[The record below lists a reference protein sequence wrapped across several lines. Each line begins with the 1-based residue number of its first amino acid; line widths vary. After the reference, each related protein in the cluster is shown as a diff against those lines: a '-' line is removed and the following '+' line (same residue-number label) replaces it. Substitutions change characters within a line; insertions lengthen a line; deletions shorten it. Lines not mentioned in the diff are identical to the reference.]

1 MQTTWCA
8 TLGLCWLPHPL
19 IDCARRCAQVKSI
32 FPDLDSIFYMSER
45 FYNMLSSCNHG
56 YHPLISK
63 QKSDHSGFLQLL
75 IAKLKEMRRK
85 QWHARASDASAS
97 PIPEGAVRLEV
108 TLSLS
113 DDELRAQVHGSSPL
127 PQSSALSLSHPPAPP
142 WLQWQGLPRF
152 AEAFAGDLAAALK
165 IPAHAVVVVETA
177 VTSQPNVETVV
188 TSRPNVPQRGSLAAA
203 AAVVGITMG
212 TSPPPRANAGGA
224 NVVVAVFDLLPR
236 SSQQDSASDGS
247 RPSTRSTRLGL
258 LAAKMA
264 VNRRVDALAAALSLA
279 SDFSGPPP
287 RKELVGPLAIS
298 TRAQQ
303 GAATRAI
310 ERAAGL
316 RQVSADGQR
325 TRVWPIDSETL
336 LSSIPLSSESWVT
349 LVQRFTPSKP
359 VSALAAHEPWP
370 PRSAAPYP
378 SPTPRAGPRRGSRG
392 HRSQGDDLRANGG
405 LHCGPTRKGAALRGN
420 RLHRRSVQPVR
431 PVLQGVR
438 GVHQQPG
445 QCSRARQRVQED

>member
-1 MQTTWCA
+1 M
-8 TLGLCWLPHPL
+8 
-19 IDCARRCAQVKSI
+19 
-32 FPDLDSIFYMSER
+32 
-45 FYNMLSSCNHG
+45 
-56 YHPLISK
+56 
-63 QKSDHSGFLQLL
+63 
-75 IAKLKEMRRK
+75 
-85 QWHARASDASAS
+85 
-97 PIPEGAVRLEV
+97 
-108 TLSLS
+108 
-113 DDELRAQVHGSSPL
+113 
-127 PQSSALSLSHPPAPP
+127 
-142 WLQWQGLPRF
+142 
-152 AEAFAGDLAAALK
+152 
-165 IPAHAVVVVETA
+165 VVVETA

-188 TSRPNVPQRGSLAAA
+188 TSRPNEPQRGSLAAA
-203 AAVVGITMG
+203 AALVGITMG
-212 TSPPPRANAGGA
+212 TSPPPRANQWSPCGA

-236 SSQQDSASDGS
+236 LPQQDSASDGS

-287 RKELVGPLAIS
+287 SKELVGPLAIS

-359 VSALAAHEPWP
+359 VMCICGTRALASSLGSSLPLAHPSCRSKAWI
-370 PRSAAPYP
+370 PRS
-378 SPTPRAGPRRGSRG
+378 SFVRR
-392 HRSQGDDLRANGG
+392 
-405 LHCGPTRKGAALRGN
+405 
-420 RLHRRSVQPVR
+420 
-431 PVLQGVR
+431 
-438 GVHQQPG
+438 
-445 QCSRARQRVQED
+445 

>member
-1 MQTTWCA
+1 MS
-8 TLGLCWLPHPL
+8 
-19 IDCARRCAQVKSI
+19 CARRCTSI
-32 FPDLDSIFYMSER
+32 PS
-45 FYNMLSSCNHG
+45 
-56 YHPLISK
+56 P
-63 QKSDHSGFLQLL
+63 HS
-75 IAKLKEMRRK
+75 R
-85 QWHARASDASAS
+85 
-97 PIPEGAVRLEV
+97 
-108 TLSLS
+108 
-113 DDELRAQVHGSSPL
+113 
-127 PQSSALSLSHPPAPP
+127 ALSLQPPPP
-142 WLQWQGLPRF
+142 LWLQWQGLPRF

-165 IPAHAVVVVETA
+165 LPAHAVVVVETA

-188 TSRPNVPQRGSLAAA
+188 TSRPNEPQRGSLAAA
-203 AAVVGITMG
+203 AALVGITMG
-212 TSPPPRANAGGA
+212 TSPPPRANQWSPCGA

-236 SSQQDSASDGS
+236 LSQQDSASDGS

-287 RKELVGPLAIS
+287 SKELVGPLAIS

-359 VSALAAHEPWP
+359 VMCIGGTRALASSLGSSLPLAH
-370 PRSAAPYP
+370 P
-378 SPTPRAGPRRGSRG
+378 SPTPRPPLAHTSQVSVLAESLGMRVVYHDVRESRDIAAIWPRYAGPSSAMTQAQAEGFADLGRSRPI
-392 HRSQGDDLRANGG
+392 SADLG
-405 LHCGPTRKGAALRGN
+405 
-420 RLHRRSVQPVR
+420 
-431 PVLQGVR
+431 
-438 GVHQQPG
+438 
-445 QCSRARQRVQED
+445 

>member
-1 MQTTWCA
+1 MS
-8 TLGLCWLPHPL
+8 
-19 IDCARRCAQVKSI
+19 CARRCTDQA
-32 FPDLDSIFYMSER
+32 PR
-45 FYNMLSSCNHG
+45 HT
-56 YHPLISK
+56 
-63 QKSDHSGFLQLL
+63 
-75 IAKLKEMRRK
+75 R
-85 QWHARASDASAS
+85 
-97 PIPEGAVRLEV
+97 
-108 TLSLS
+108 
-113 DDELRAQVHGSSPL
+113 ELCVLAT
-127 PQSSALSLSHPPAPP
+127 PAPL

-188 TSRPNVPQRGSLAAA
+188 TSRPKEPQRGSLAAA
-203 AAVVGITMG
+203 AAVVGITMA

-236 SSQQDSASDGS
+236 SSQQDSASAGS

-279 SDFSGPPP
+279 SDFSGLPP

-336 LSSIPLSSESWVT
+336 LSSIPLSSESWVM

-359 VSALAAHEPWP
+359 VSAWRHTSPGLL
-370 PRSAAPYP
+370 PRQL
-378 SPTPRAGPRRGSRG
+378 PTPRPP
-392 HRSQGDDLRANGG
+392 L
-405 LHCGPTRKGAALRGN
+405 
-420 RLHRRSVQPVR
+420 VQV
-431 PVLQGVR
+431 QGVDPEVIVR
-438 GVHQQPG
+438 KAMTSARTEGCTVG
-445 QCSRARQRVQED
+445 QLAKVLHYEATDSIGDLFSQHAQFFKVFGAYTNNQDNASKRVNACKKIEVLACACPQRPAG